1 MTKTS
6 ARTKLLFI
14 HWNQRTPTFSLFIN
28 YIIISLMYL
37 YVKFNILV
45 DALFIDRDTC
55 IDKWG
60 NKKNYK
66 KSGIFA

>member
-1 MTKTS
+1 
-6 ARTKLLFI
+6 
-14 HWNQRTPTFSLFIN
+14 
-28 YIIISLMYL
+28 MYL

-55 IDKWG
+55 IDKWC

-66 KSGIFA
+66 KSGIFAWD